1 MKRLLL
7 ALFVLGSLLSPAAV
21 ADVVVVVG
29 ATSPVSVLSRNEVVN
44 IFLGRFR
51 ELPSGISA
59 QPIDLPAAHPDR
71 ESFYRLLVGKNP
83 AEMSAYWARLVF
95 SGRTWPPIQTERL
108 EYAVG
113 AVQNIPGG
121 IGYMDR
127 SKVGG
132 RLKIVFE
139 FTQ

>member
-7 ALFVLGSLLSPAAV
+7 ALFVLGNLLPLPAV

-59 QPIDLPAAHPDR
+59 QPIDLPATHPDR
-71 ESFYRLLVGKNP
+71 DGFYRRLVGRTP
-83 AEMSAYWARLVF
+83 AEMSTYWARLVF

-108 EYAVG
+108 EDAVG
-113 AVQNIPGG
+113 AIQNIPGG
-121 IGYMDR
+121 VGYMDR

-139 FTQ
+139 FAQ

>member
-1 MKRLLL
+1 M
-7 ALFVLGSLLSPAAV
+7 
-21 ADVVVVVG
+21 
-29 ATSPVSVLSRNEVVN
+29 
-44 IFLGRFR
+44 
-51 ELPSGISA
+51 PSGVPA
-59 QPIDLPAAHPDR
+59 QPVDLPATHPDR
-71 ESFYRLLVGKNP
+71 DGFYRLLVGKSP

-108 EYAVG
+108 EEAVG

>member
-7 ALFVLGSLLSPAAV
+7 ALFVLGNLLPLPAV
-21 ADVVVVVG
+21 ADIVVVVG
-29 ATSPVSVLSRNEVVN
+29 ATSPVAVLSRNEVVN

-59 QPIDLPAAHPDR
+59 QPIDLPATHPDR
-71 ESFYRLLVGKNP
+71 DGFYRQLVGRTP

-95 SGRTWPPIQTERL
+95 SGRTWPPIQTDRFED
-108 EYAVG
+108 AVG